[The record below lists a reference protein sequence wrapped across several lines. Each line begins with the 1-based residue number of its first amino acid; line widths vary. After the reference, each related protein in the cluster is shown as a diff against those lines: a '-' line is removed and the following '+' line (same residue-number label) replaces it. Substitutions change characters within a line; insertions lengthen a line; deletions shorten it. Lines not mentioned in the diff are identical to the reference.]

1 MGSSRFTRQHG
12 PVLVANAEVNAAGV
26 GFTTDEFD
34 MSGYNKFRVD
44 VVHTWVAATAVTFH
58 IEHSVDG
65 GTTWFR
71 VQSGSVAAGT
81 DTCSNY
87 VVSKAVTATTNY
99 SRRLDS
105 DFSLVRLVFDSVG
118 GTTDTTTV
126 YITKSASEA

>member
-1 MGSSRFTRQHG
+1 MIIASS
-12 PVLVANAEVNAAGV
+12 EVNLAGT

-34 MSGYNKFRVD
+34 MTGYNKFRVD
-44 VVHTWVAATAVTFH
+44 VAHTWVAATAITFY
-58 IEHSVDG
+58 IEHSIDG

-81 DTCSNY
+81 DTCSDY
-87 VVSKAVTATTNY
+87 TVSKAVTASKNY

-105 DFSLVRLVFDSVG
+105 DFILVRLVFDSVG

-126 YITKSASEA
+126 YVTKTFSEG